1 MKKLLI
7 GINFVLTAIIIFMIL
22 MFNNAA
28 GPYYHAKVEA
38 TNFARKH
45 ANLVEQEDFY
55 WYSDSEGS
63 YLTVTGQ
70 NGDQASI
77 IVLIRQSD
85 GAIMVLDQAET
96 VSQEAIT
103 AQMIE
108 DIAPAQILNYRM
120 GIIEQNIPIWEVTY
134 KKSNGSLGYYV
145 ASLETGAWLR
155 TIDGL

>member
-1 MKKLLI
+1 M
-7 GINFVLTAIIIFMIL
+7 
-22 MFNNAA
+22 
-28 GPYYHAKVEA
+28 
-38 TNFARKH
+38 
-45 ANLVEQEDFY
+45 
-55 WYSDSEGS
+55 
-63 YLTVTGQ
+63 TGQ

-85 GAIMVLDQAET
+85 GAIMVLDQTET

-108 DIAPAQILNYRM
+108 DVAPAQILNYRM

-134 KKSNGSLGYYV
+134 KKSNGSLGYYI

>member
-70 NGDQASI
+70 NDDQASI

-134 KKSNGSLGYYV
+134 KKSNGSLGYYI

>member
-38 TNFARKH
+38 TNFAGKH

-134 KKSNGSLGYYV
+134 KKSNGSLGYYI

>member
-22 MFNNAA
+22 MFNNTA

-134 KKSNGSLGYYV
+134 KKSNGSLGYYI
-145 ASLETGAWLR
+145 ASLENGAWLR

>member
-1 MKKLLI
+1 M
-7 GINFVLTAIIIFMIL
+7 LTAIIIFMIL

-134 KKSNGSLGYYV
+134 KKSNGSLGYYI
-145 ASLETGAWLR
+145 ASLENGAWLR

>member
-1 MKKLLI
+1 VKKLLI

-28 GPYYHAKVEA
+28 SPYYHAKVEA

-134 KKSNGSLGYYV
+134 KKSNGSLGYYI

>member
-7 GINFVLTAIIIFMIL
+7 SLNFILTAIIIFMIL
-22 MFNNAA
+22 MFNRAA
-28 GPYYHAKVEA
+28 GPYYQAKVEA
-38 TNFARKH
+38 TNFAQKH
-45 ANLVEQEDFY
+45 ANLVKQEAFY
-55 WYSDSEGS
+55 WYTDSEGS

-70 NGDQASI
+70 NDDQSSI

-85 GAIMVLDQAET
+85 GAIMVLDQADT
-96 VSQEAIT
+96 VSQEAVT

-108 DIAPAQILNYRM
+108 DVAPAKILNYRM
-120 GIIEQNIPIWEVTY
+120 GIIKQNIPIWEVTY
-134 KKSNGSLGYYV
+134 KKSNGSLGYYI

>member
-108 DIAPAQILNYRM
+108 DVAPAQILNYRM

-134 KKSNGSLGYYV
+134 KKSNGSLGYYI
-145 ASLETGAWLR
+145 ASLENGAWLR